1 MSFTVVHSEDE
12 PIQVSPSLVNDNT
25 ISIGARFLLIVIWSL
40 RSEKFYVNEVSK
52 IIKRNPSTTY
62 KYLNEL
68 INSGYVT
75 RSKDGY
81 QIKFEK

>member
-40 RSEKFYVNEVSK
+40 RSEKFDVNEVSK

-81 QIKFEK
+81 KVRYEK

>member
-1 MSFTVVHSEDE
+1 MSFSVVRSKDE
-12 PIQVSPSLVNDNT
+12 PIQVSPSLINDNT
-25 ISIGARFLLIVIWSL
+25 ISIGARFLFIVIWSL
-40 RSEKFYVNEVSK
+40 HSEKFDVNEVSK

-68 INSGYVT
+68 INSGYII

-81 QIKFEK
+81 QVKYEK

>member
-1 MSFTVVHSEDE
+1 MSFKVVRSEDE
-12 PIQVSPSLVNDNT
+12 PIQVSPTLINDNT

-40 RSEKFYVNEVSK
+40 RSDKFYVNEVSK

-68 INSGYVT
+68 IKSGYVT

-81 QIKFEK
+81 QVRFEK

>member
-1 MSFTVVHSEDE
+1 MSFTVVRSKDE
-12 PIQVSPSLVNDNT
+12 PIQVSPSLISDNT

-40 RSEKFYVNEVSK
+40 HSEKFDVNEVSK
-52 IIKRNPSTTY
+52 IIKRNPCTTY

-68 INSGYVT
+68 IKSGYVT

-81 QIKFEK
+81 QVEFEK

>member
-1 MSFTVVHSEDE
+1 MSFIVVRSEDE
-12 PIQVSPSLVNDNT
+12 PIQVFPSLINDNT
-25 ISIGARFLLIVIWSL
+25 ISIGARFLLIVICSL
-40 RSEKFYVNEVSK
+40 RSDKFDVNEVSK

-68 INSGYVT
+68 INSGYIT

-81 QIKFEK
+81 QIRFEK

>member
-1 MSFTVVHSEDE
+1 MSFTVVRSKDE
-12 PIQVSPSLVNDNT
+12 PIQVSPSLINDNT
-25 ISIGARFLLIVIWSL
+25 ISIGARFLFIVIHSL
-40 RSEKFYVNEVSK
+40 HSEKFDVNEVSN

-81 QIKFEK
+81 QVKFEK

>member
-12 PIQVSPSLVNDNT
+12 PIQVSPSLINDNT

-40 RSEKFYVNEVSK
+40 RSEKFYINEVSK

-68 INSGYVT
+68 INSGYIT

-81 QIKFEK
+81 QVRFEK

>member
-12 PIQVSPSLVNDNT
+12 PIQVSPSLINDNT

-81 QIKFEK
+81 QIRYEK